1 MSKTIALVCRAKNCA
16 EKAFRDYFKDRD
28 VEIVKTDSLLEAS
41 ECDLCVLDGYS
52 GHLSQQMLE
61 CTQFLNIH
69 YSLLPAFDCRNP
81 VEEAFK
87 TGVKVTGVTL
97 SLLDDD
103 GTKGRIIAQYPVFV
117 DFFTTID
124 ELEDELGKV
133 VQKLA
138 PFVAQSVLEDKVF
151 SYAELLSN
159 QGGCSGSCSG
169 GCSCSDEQ
177 DRA

>member
-1 MSKTIALVCRAKNCA
+1 M
-16 EKAFRDYFKDRD
+16 
-28 VEIVKTDSLLEAS
+28 
-41 ECDLCVLDGYS
+41 
-52 GHLSQQMLE
+52 
-61 CTQFLNIH
+61 NIH

-87 TGVKVTGVTL
+87 AGVKVTGVTL

-138 PFVAQSVLEDKVF
+138 PFVAKSVLEDKVF

>member
-1 MSKTIALVCRAKNCA
+1 MSKTIALVCGAKNCA

-117 DFFTTID
+117 DFSPQLMNSKTNW
-124 ELEDELGKV
+124 KV

-138 PFVAQSVLEDKVF
+138 PFVAKSVLEDKVF